1 MATAICSAAACRW
14 GQPNRPI
21 AVASSSTCLACQP
34 ATLNALVQSHPALA
48 ALWQALP
55 RRSFDAGA
63 VLLRQGDASDRCW
76 LLEVG
81 LVRFYYLSEAG
92 VERNRSFHMPGSWI
106 AGAMPALALPSP
118 CTIEAVEA
126 TWALELAYTTLHDWQ
141 RQFPQMQTLLDDAL
155 GYLFTQ
161 QSRREAELLTS
172 SPEERYQA
180 FLQTDGELAARLPM
194 HQVASYLGISHVS
207 LSRMRGRLGM
217 TQAQRH

>member
-1 MATAICSAAACRW
+1 MTA
-14 GQPNRPI
+14 G
-21 AVASSSTCLACQP
+21 SSCLACQP
-34 ATLNALVQSHPALA
+34 ATLQKLVQSQPALA

-63 VLLRQGDASDRCW
+63 VLLRQADASDRCW
-76 LLEVG
+76 LLESG

-92 VERNRSFHMPGSWI
+92 VERNRSFHLAGSWV
-106 AGAMPALALPSP
+106 AGAMPPLSLPSP

-126 TWALELAYTTLHDWQ
+126 TRVVELPYAALHDWQ
-141 RQFPQMQTLLDDAL
+141 RQFPQTQTLLDDAL

-161 QSRREAELLTS
+161 QSRREAQLLTL
-172 SPEERYQA
+172 SPEERYQR

-207 LSRMRGRLGM
+207 LSRMRARLGM
-217 TQAQRH
+217 TPTRRG